1 MLAMTILGLCKG
13 LSLSVALLIVYCF
26 IKAIYNNL
34 KLIVAKYCLMVHIV
48 VNYTVQSSVI
58 PAEAGIH
65 NPLIFLDSR
74 FRGNDDLDNMI
85 FRFMWLGR
93 TLDCINKNNKNGV

>member
-1 MLAMTILGLCKG
+1 MMI
-13 LSLSVALLIVYCF
+13 IF
-26 IKAIYNNL
+26 YN
-34 KLIVAKYCLMVHIV
+34 I
-48 VNYTVQSSVI
+48 YTVLSSVI

-74 FRGNDDLDNMI
+74 FRGNDDLDNML

-93 TLDCINKNNKNGV
+93 TLDSQDNMWMNS